1 MFPCLLF
8 RGKYRAT
15 WSRFSPSS
23 KLIYWREWWSSMT
36 TRPTSCQTMM
46 RYSELP
52 LSLTPSGPALAVRL
66 RGSSTTEKTS
76 EIPPGW
82 DELTMSALKRCL
94 AYRGVRLKWYLRF
107 LCALTLLSFC
117 CRLVQWWLVSLR
129 KKLAKDSTHFR
140 WLHQRRNANNVTIH
154 LFILFDFGFILFCL
168 LVRLLVSTSLK
179 GPSRI
184 SWYIV
189 FRCVIRRETQAWR
202 KELTKIWNA
211 VYSHCHLDFF
221 VDVNVLDSVWHWFE
235 ITLPLES

>member
-1 MFPCLLF
+1 MSCLP
-8 RGKYRAT
+8 AC
-15 WSRFSPSS
+15 SS
-23 KLIYWREWWSSMT
+23 K
-36 TRPTSCQTMM
+36 
-46 RYSELP
+46 
-52 LSLTPSGPALAVRL
+52 
-66 RGSSTTEKTS
+66 GSS
-76 EIPPGW
+76 
-82 DELTMSALKRCL
+82 L
-94 AYRGVRLKWYLRF
+94 GVKWYLRF

-211 VYSHCHLDFF
+211 VYSGYKQCLTLVWDYASTGILIHLTIARAYVLSLARSKVNSLCDVQCYCWKRHIFPWPLFSSQHSGVFF
-221 VDVNVLDSVWHWFE
+221 NEVNTAWNVSSVSLERTFE
-235 ITLPLES
+235 CYVICTCLGEGTGKEYCMDHL